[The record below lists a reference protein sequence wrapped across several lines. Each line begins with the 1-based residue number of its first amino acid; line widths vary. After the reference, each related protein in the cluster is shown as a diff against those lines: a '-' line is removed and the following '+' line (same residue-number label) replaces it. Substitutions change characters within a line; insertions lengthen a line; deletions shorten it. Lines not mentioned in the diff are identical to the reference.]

1 MRPDLQPQDLLS
13 EVVFVHDYVQLVFQD
28 CGFTLYNPLIYR
40 DKGVTL
46 TQGDAGFC
54 DALVK
59 LIGSSATVET
69 APLQLVI
76 RFCNGASVHVATS
89 DNSIHGP
96 EAWTFSRLGHP
107 LVVEQ
112 NG

>member
-1 MRPDLQPQDLLS
+1 MRPDLQPKDLLS
-13 EVVFVHDYVQLVFQD
+13 QVVFVHDYVQLVFQD
-28 CGFTLYNPLIYR
+28 SGFTLYNPLIYQ

-69 APLQLVI
+69 APLQLVF
-76 RFCNGASVHVATS
+76 RFSNGASFHMAIAEAAV
-89 DNSIHGP
+89 HGP
-96 EAWTFSRLGHP
+96 EAWTFSRLGRP

-112 NG
+112 NA